1 MSHVYRGIHW
11 RRRELK
17 FLIFSGVGSSHKS
30 IRTDWIGNRPRTTYI
45 YISPCRVLNELVDLV
60 LVLIP
65 VRRNTNN
72 LCMDLINDQTE
83 IY

>member
-1 MSHVYRGIHW
+1 MIYVRREIHW
-11 RRRELK
+11 RRGELK

-30 IRTDWIGNRPRTTYI
+30 IRTDWIGNRPQTTYI

-65 VRRNTNN
+65 VRRNTNYFGT
-72 LCMDLINDQTE
+72 DLINVQTE